1 MSFEF
6 NEKSDTDARVVVVT
20 DLTSFRNWTDLGLPA
35 AHDVLGCAG
44 LVGIPP
50 CDVQGELTT
59 NTQKQN

>member
-1 MSFEF
+1 M
-6 NEKSDTDARVVVVT
+6 AT

-50 CDVQGELTT
+50 CDVQGEYLHT
-59 NTQKQN
+59 NTCGSD